1 MKIEAEMSE
10 QDVSLERVWGVLL
23 VIIATACWSTGGVFI
38 TWIVL
43 GSGIGSVGLAFWR
56 DLTTFAVLFLGLLFI
71 RRDLLVVKRRDLP
84 WLIGMGV
91 VSIGIF
97 HALWVTTVLL
107 NGLAVATVIQ
117 CNAPIFVTIM
127 ARLIWR
133 ESLTAYKIGAIVL
146 AIIGTILIAGI
157 SGFGTM
163 EITLNGLLVGLASA
177 IAYGSVSLFGKKLT
191 GEYSLWTILTY
202 AFGFG
207 ALTLLPLQIWTTKVS
222 LLPVAG
228 SLAGLVLLSTIGGY
242 AFYTVGLKRLP
253 ASVASITSM
262 TEVPFAAFVSYI
274 ALGERLTGVQMLG
287 AICVVSGVIL
297 VSRRRKKPV
306 VSKV

>member
-1 MKIEAEMSE
+1 MKIEAQVGE
-10 QDVSLERVWGVLL
+10 QDVSLERIWGVLL

-56 DLTTFAVLFLGLLFI
+56 DLTTFGVLFMGLLVT
-71 RRDLLVVKRRDLP
+71 RRDLLIVKRRDLP

-127 ARLIWR
+127 ARLIWG
-133 ESLTAYKIGAIVL
+133 ESLTVYKIGAIVL
-146 AIIGTILIAGI
+146 AVVGTVLIAGI

-191 GEYSLWTILTY
+191 GHYSLWTILTY

-207 ALTLLPLQIWTTKVS
+207 ALTLLPLQIWTAKVS
-222 LLPVAG
+222 LLPVVG
-228 SLAGLVLLSTIGGY
+228 SLVGLVLLSTIGGY
-242 AFYTVGLKRLP
+242 AFYTIGLKRLQ

-274 ALGERLTGVQMLG
+274 ALGERLSIVQILG
-287 AICVVSGVIL
+287 AVCVVSGVIL
-297 VSRRRKKPV
+297 VSRKKKKAV